1 MHDRALDKCM
11 YVRSVLILS
20 PLLLLLHPRAILDAS
35 KEDESIGREQRR
47 STGAGAGA
55 DASRLLH
62 LRPCHSH
69 GHRSPGTCTLS
80 RVHSSSARAHVRARP
95 RKKKKVLSLCLLVK
109 LASFTRSKSQTL
121 RCKRIITAQ
130 GDAPLAEP
138 PAKKEVREIE
148 FFPAASAHH
157 RAGGGGGGRVSVP
170 DEPAELAASF
180 SSPYGAASHTAPQL
194 DLSLRL

>member
-1 MHDRALDKCM
+1 MRALAENNGGALALAPAPTPPDYSIYDLATAM
-11 YVRSVLILS
+11 ATARQVRVLCRVS
-20 PLLLLLHPRAILDAS
+20 THRPL
-35 KEDESIGREQRR
+35 
-47 STGAGAGA
+47 
-55 DASRLLH
+55 
-62 LRPCHSH
+62 
-69 GHRSPGTCTLS
+69 
-80 RVHSSSARAHVRARP
+80 VHTYARARA
-95 RKKKKVLSLCLLVK
+95 KKKVLSLCLLVK

>member
-1 MHDRALDKCM
+1 MAENNGGALLALAPTTPPDYSIYDLATAM
-11 YVRSVLILS
+11 ATARQVRVLCRVS
-20 PLLLLLHPRAILDAS
+20 THRPL
-35 KEDESIGREQRR
+35 
-47 STGAGAGA
+47 
-55 DASRLLH
+55 
-62 LRPCHSH
+62 
-69 GHRSPGTCTLS
+69 
-80 RVHSSSARAHVRARP
+80 VHTYARARA
-95 RKKKKVLSLCLLVK
+95 KKKKVLSLCLLVK